1 MSVSVALEQVCQTHF
16 WVDSGPPGLMFDTPY
31 LQKAYNRVS
40 AEKLWYC
47 VRSSAEEKKYLRVV
61 QDIYEDNETGV
72 RCAVGVI
79 DGFKRPT
86 LLVER

>member
-1 MSVSVALEQVCQTHF
+1 
-16 WVDSGPPGLMFDTPY
+16 MFDMPY
-31 LQKAYNRVS
+31 LQKAYNRVW

-47 VRSSAEEKKYLRVV
+47 VRLSAEEKYLRVV